1 VKYFIK
7 YLPVEGEINEGDKF
21 LDHTDNLIKDA
32 HIPEIYNNP
41 HVPYF
46 DGYKKVKLFLC
57 SRDIQKTDKEIYVH
71 KPDGSEAT
79 KVELIDIISDKEI
92 TAVMFKWG
100 EQTPGTLIQNTFK
113 VIGEI
118 SPEAKWVKEGDE
130 FDEEEIEWI
139 CDSGDEQRI
148 SIWSLREL
156 AKNDG
161 EKFIFP
167 NGGTY
172 AVKGPCG
179 HFH

>member
-1 VKYFIK
+1 MKYFSK

-32 HIPEIYNNP
+32 HIPEFYNNP

-71 KPDGSEAT
+71 KPDGSEST
-79 KVELIDIISDKEI
+79 KVELIDIISDKEN

-118 SPEAKWVKEGDE
+118 SPEATWAKEGNE
-130 FDEEEIEWI
+130 FNECEIKKIALINQYNLLDNPDWI
-139 CDSGDEQRI
+139 DGRHEQGYKMLI
-148 SIWSLREL
+148 LL
-156 AKNDG
+156 
-161 EKFIFP
+161 
-167 NGGTY
+167 
-172 AVKGPCG
+172 KGSCG